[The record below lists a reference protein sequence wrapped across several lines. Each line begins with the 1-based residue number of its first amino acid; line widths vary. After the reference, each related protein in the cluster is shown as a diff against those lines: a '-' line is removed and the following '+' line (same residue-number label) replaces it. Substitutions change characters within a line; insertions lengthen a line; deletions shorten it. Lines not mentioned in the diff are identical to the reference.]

1 MESVIAEL
9 AKSKLIAQMLSA
21 DEIWRFYAKL
31 MSSPIDETDETDEAQ
46 ETEEP
51 RGEKNEREPVPEDFS
66 VIVEKYSSLV
76 YNIARQSTH
85 SETDAD
91 DITQEVFIKV
101 WRSVSSFRGESSLS
115 TWIARI
121 AMNTCMDFA
130 RKRKRK
136 PTVSLTTFTDPLE
149 QPENS
154 KELDITDTSTS
165 SNPEAAI
172 EKAETTAVVRQA
184 IEDLSEDQRAPLIL
198 RDIEGYTYTEI
209 SEILNLE
216 LGTVKSRINRA
227 RQNIKQF
234 LTSRNIYN

>member
-1 MESVIAEL
+1 MDSNSVALI
-9 AKSKLIAQMLSA
+9 KSELIAQLLSPN
-21 DEIWRFYAKL
+21 DILKFYKKL
-31 MSSPIDETDETDEAQ
+31 MSSPPSDSDSAEND
-46 ETEEP
+46 
-51 RGEKNEREPVPEDFS
+51 GEQSDPQPEKKEREPIPEDFA

-91 DITQEVFIKV
+91 DVTQEVFIKV
-101 WRSVSSFRGESSLS
+101 WRSIKAFRGESSLS

-130 RKRKRK
+130 RKSKRR
-136 PTVSLTTFTDPLE
+136 PSVSLTTFTDPTDHADGM
-149 QPENS
+149 
-154 KELDITDTSTS
+154 KELDITDEAAS

-172 EKAETTAVVRQA
+172 EKAETTSIVRQA
-184 IEDLSEDQRAPLIL
+184 IADLSEDQRAPLIL

-227 RQNIKQF
+227 RQNVKQF
-234 LTSRNIYN
+234 LTSRNIYS